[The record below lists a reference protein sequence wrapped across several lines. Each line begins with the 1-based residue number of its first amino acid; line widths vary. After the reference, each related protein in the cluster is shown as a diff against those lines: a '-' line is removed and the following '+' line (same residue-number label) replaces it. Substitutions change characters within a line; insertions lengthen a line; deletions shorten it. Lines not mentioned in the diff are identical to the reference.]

1 MKTLKYHYH
10 LKIQFEQPVTQHC
23 FTVRCSPQ
31 ADERQMPLKQ
41 NISILPKEFLC
52 ENRDSFGNAYFFGR
66 AQNPHSLFEVVSDGM
81 IRTGLSE
88 GVSAGEPC
96 RLGMFAPQTDYTR
109 PGEGLC
115 AFFQSLDLKKA
126 SGNVEKGLYLMEHLR
141 ANFSY
146 EQGKTDISTTAEQ
159 AWQLG
164 CGVCQDYSHILLSLC
179 RMAGMQ
185 ARYAAGMLIGEG
197 LSHAWVEIAENE
209 RWFGLDATNGVRV
222 LEDHI
227 KISHGRDYA
236 DCLLNQGVFTGITKQ
251 IQTVSVNVEEVI
263 GNI

>member
-1 MKTLKYHYH
+1 MKTLKYHYY
-10 LKIQFEQPVTQHC
+10 LKIEFDRPVTQHS
-23 FTVRCSPQ
+23 FTVRCMPQ
-31 ADERQMPLKQ
+31 ADERQMPLQQ

-66 AQNPHSLFEVVSDGM
+66 AQNPHTLFEVVSEGV

-88 GVSAGEPC
+88 TVSAGESY

-109 PGEGLC
+109 PGDGLLS
-115 AFFQSLDLKKA
+115 FFRSLKLPE
-126 SGNVEKGLYLMEHLR
+126 SGNSVDKSLYLMEALR
-141 ANFSY
+141 GNFSY
-146 EQGKTDISTTAEQ
+146 VQGKTDIHTTAEQ

-164 CGVCQDYSHILLSLC
+164 MGVCQDYSHIMISLC

-185 ARYAAGMLIGEG
+185 ARYVAGMLIGEG
-197 LSHAWVEIAENE
+197 LSHAWVEIAQDG
-209 RWFGLDATNGVRV
+209 RWYGFDPTNGTRV

-236 DCLLNQGVFTGITKQ
+236 DCLLDQGVFTGTAKQ
-251 IQTVSVNVEEVI
+251 TQVASVRVEEK
-263 GNI
+263 